1 MTLHGFQYPEVG
13 WLLETHGLDAKSRV
27 KGHKPDDEIE
37 RIDYKVI
44 NQWGFDIINAW

>member
-1 MTLHGFQYPEVG
+1 MTLLGFRYPEVG
-13 WLLETHGLDAKSRV
+13 WLLETPGLDAKSGV

-44 NQWGFDIINAW
+44 NQ